1 MRKDDSKEEKV
12 ERKEEMKGEI
22 RKRRSMIGMQKERE
36 LGSKKKEVNN
46 LGEEEGREGRRE

>member
-22 RKRRSMIGMQKERE
+22 RKRRSMIGMQRERE
-36 LGSKKKEVNN
+36 LGSKKKE
-46 LGEEEGREGRRE
+46 LII